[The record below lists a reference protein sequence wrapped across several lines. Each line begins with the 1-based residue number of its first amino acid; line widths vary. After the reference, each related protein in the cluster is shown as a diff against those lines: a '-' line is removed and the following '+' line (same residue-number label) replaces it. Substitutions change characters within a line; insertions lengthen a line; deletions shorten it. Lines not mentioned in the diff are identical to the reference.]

1 MAECQKIPP
10 AAEAHQEQAGC
21 KKGETMQEKVKKIV
35 RDLQDETNLFH
46 LFGEEDVEKIAPYF
60 ERAHFGAGGKI
71 FREGAPA
78 DCIAFVT
85 SGEVEVKK
93 ETEFQGKE
101 IVLAR
106 MTKGAILGELA
117 LFDSQP
123 RSATV
128 EATRKTELLVLRKGA
143 LDTFIED
150 YPALG
155 IKILKGISRVL
166 SLRLRQLE
174 ERLVDIF

>member
-1 MAECQKIPP
+1 MSWSRGPPVEAVPAPGAVGAREGSVMEKKI
-10 AAEAHQEQAGC
+10 
-21 KKGETMQEKVKKIV
+21 KKIV
-35 RDLQDETNLFH
+35 QELKDEINLFH
-46 LFGEEDVEKIAPYF
+46 LFDEEELEKIAPYF
-60 ERAHFGAGGKI
+60 ERAHFGAGGKV

-78 DCIAFVT
+78 DCIAFVM

-93 ETEFQGKE
+93 QTEFQGKA
-101 IVLAR
+101 IVLAC
-106 MTKGAILGELA
+106 MTKGAVLGELA
-117 LFDSQP
+117 LFDGQP

-128 EATRKTELLVLRKGA
+128 EATKNTELLVLRKSA
-143 LDTFIED
+143 LDAFIED

-174 ERLVDIF
+174 ERLVVVF

>member
-1 MAECQKIPP
+1 M
-10 AAEAHQEQAGC
+10 
-21 KKGETMQEKVKKIV
+21 KVKIKEIV
-35 RDLQDETNLFH
+35 RELKDETNLFH
-46 LFGEEDVEKIAPYF
+46 LFEEDELERIAPYF
-60 ERAHFGAGGKI
+60 ERAHFGPGGKI

-93 ETEFQGKE
+93 QTEFEGKE

-106 MTKGAILGELA
+106 MTKGSVLGELS
-117 LFDSQP
+117 LFDHQP

-128 EATRKTELLVLRKGA
+128 EATRETELLVLRRSA
-143 LDTFIED
+143 LETFIED

-155 IKILKGISRVL
+155 IKILKGLSRVL
-166 SLRLRQLE
+166 SLRLRHLE
-174 ERLVDIF
+174 ERLVDVF

>member
-1 MAECQKIPP
+1 
-10 AAEAHQEQAGC
+10 
-21 KKGETMQEKVKKIV
+21 
-35 RDLQDETNLFH
+35 
-46 LFGEEDVEKIAPYF
+46 
-60 ERAHFGAGGKI
+60 
-71 FREGAPA
+71 
-78 DCIAFVT
+78 
-85 SGEVEVKK
+85 
-93 ETEFQGKE
+93 
-101 IVLAR
+101 